1 MKLMSDMTSLLWE
14 RIFGSGEQEE
24 KPCFF
29 LGINRVREIHRNM
42 SAQGLC
48 LPDGHFSRFLSS
60 FLEIDLMGSFLANQ
74 MN

>member
-1 MKLMSDMTSLLWE
+1 MKLTSDMTSLLWE
-14 RIFGSGEQEE
+14 RLLDLANKRG

-29 LGINRVREIHRNM
+29 LSINRVREIHRNM

-60 FLEIDLMGSFLANQ
+60 FLEIDLMGSF
-74 MN
+74 